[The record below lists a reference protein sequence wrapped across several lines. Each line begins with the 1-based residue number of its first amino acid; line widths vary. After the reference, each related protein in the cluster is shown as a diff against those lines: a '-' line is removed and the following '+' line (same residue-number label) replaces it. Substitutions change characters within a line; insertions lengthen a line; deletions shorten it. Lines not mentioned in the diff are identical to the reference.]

1 MPSRSQS
8 DDRGQSIVEFALAL
22 PILLLLVVGLMEFA
36 LVENS
41 RNTVN
46 FAARD
51 ASILAAEG
59 GKSPGVDCVVIQ
71 AIENDIVSPARNL
84 RITYVDIYWSDVN
97 GNVISNTYQRY
108 TRGGTTTCTFGDGST
123 VTVPY
128 TLTTNAYPESS
139 RCDVLLGCGSPH
151 TTLDTIG
158 VTVVYEHA
166 WVTAFPRITGSPS
179 ITLRG
184 SSATRMEP
192 TL

>member
-1 MPSRSQS
+1 MIRRFQRDPA
-8 DDRGQSIVEFALAL
+8 GQSLVEFALAL
-22 PILLLLVVGLMEFA
+22 PVFLLLVVGLMEFA

-51 ASILAAEG
+51 GSILAAEG
-59 GKSPGVDCVVIQ
+59 GKIPGVDCMVIQ
-71 AIENDIVSPARNL
+71 TIERDIISPARNV
-84 RITYVDIYWSDVN
+84 RIQYIDIFWSDVN
-97 GNVISNTYQRY
+97 GNVVGSYYQRY
-108 TRGGTTTCTFGDGST
+108 SQGGSTTCTYGDGST

-128 TLTTNAYPESS
+128 TLTLNNYPETE
-139 RCDVLLGCGSPH
+139 RCDVLLGCGGLH

-158 VTVVYEHA
+158 VTVVYTHE
-166 WVTAFPRITGSPS
+166 WVTAFPKITGSS
-179 ITLRG
+179 TVTLRG

>member
-1 MPSRSQS
+1 MIRHFRRDSA
-8 DDRGQSIVEFALAL
+8 GQTLVEFALVL
-22 PILLLLVVGLMEFA
+22 PVFMLLVVGLMEFA

-51 ASILAAEG
+51 GSILAAEG
-59 GKSPGVDCVVIQ
+59 GKIAGADCMVIQ
-71 AIENDIVSPARNL
+71 AIEADIISPARNI
-84 RITYVDIYWSDVN
+84 RIQSIDIFWSDVN
-97 GNVISNTYQRY
+97 GNVIGSNYQRY
-108 TRGGTTTCTFGDGST
+108 TQGGSTTCTYGDGST
-123 VTVPY
+123 VTVAY
-128 TLTTNAYPESS
+128 TLATNNYPEAD

-158 VTVVYEHA
+158 VTVLYTHQ
-166 WVTAFPRITGSPS
+166 WITSFPRITGSS
-179 ITLRG
+179 TITLRG